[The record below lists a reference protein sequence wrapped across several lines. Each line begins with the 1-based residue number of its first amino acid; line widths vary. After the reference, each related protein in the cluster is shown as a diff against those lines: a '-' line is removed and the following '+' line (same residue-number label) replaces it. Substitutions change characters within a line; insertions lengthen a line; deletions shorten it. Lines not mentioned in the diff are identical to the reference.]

1 MYKISIS
8 YLSMNIQDLTL
19 DKYFYMI
26 SGKMD
31 TSSPIPRVSEI
42 AGFLELARGQHFVFI
57 FDAFSFRS
65 IRQFF
70 FVELSTDLCAPRSVT
85 D

>member
-1 MYKISIS
+1 MNKISIN
-8 YLSMNIQDLTL
+8 YLSVNIQDLTL
-19 DKYFYMI
+19 DKHFYVI
-26 SGKMD
+26 AGEVD
-31 TSSPIPRVSEI
+31 TSSPIPRVSKI
-42 AGFLELARGQHFVFI
+42 AGFLELAGGQHFVFI
-57 FDAFSFRS
+57 LDAFSLRS